1 MQLTNRNNNQ
11 YRITVEQLEPTKQTL
26 MFEFEDREDL
36 FALVDNMKKG
46 SELDNASSTRL
57 AVALRLF
64 GPLVI
69 AHRKHPLFI
78 DFMPSFKVFMNNLK
92 KRIKS
97 VAAAN

>member
-1 MQLTNRNNNQ
+1 MQPTSRNNNQ

-26 MFEFEDREDL
+26 TFEFEDREDL
-36 FALVDNMKKG
+36 FALVDKMKQG

-64 GPLVI
+64 GPLLI
-69 AHRKHPLFI
+69 AHRKHPLFV

-97 VAAAN
+97 VVAAS